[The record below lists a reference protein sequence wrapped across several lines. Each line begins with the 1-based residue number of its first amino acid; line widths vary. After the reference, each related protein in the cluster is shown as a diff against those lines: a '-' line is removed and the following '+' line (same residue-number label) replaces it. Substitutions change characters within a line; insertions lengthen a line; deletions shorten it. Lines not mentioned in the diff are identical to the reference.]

1 MPTIV
6 LYTEIIAPIEIC
18 FDLSRSIDLHQI
30 STDHTKERA
39 IAGVKKG
46 LIGLN
51 EQVTWEAVHYGI
63 KQRLTS
69 KIVAYER
76 PFYFVD
82 EQVKGPFKS
91 IYHEHRFE
99 VIGSKTLMTDRF
111 SFESPFGILGRIANL
126 ITVKNHLNKLLTKR
140 NQVIKF
146 YAESGKWQS
155 LLSENTSS
163 K

>member
-1 MPTIV
+1 MPTII
-6 LYTEIIAPIEIC
+6 LYTEIKTPIEVC

-39 IAGVKKG
+39 IAGVTKG

-82 EQVKGPFKS
+82 EQVKGPFKL

-99 VIGSKTLMTDRF
+99 EIGSKTLMTDRF

-126 ITVKNHLNKLLTKR
+126 ITVKNHLNTLLTKR